1 MTQMHIKNRCFL
13 LALLIASQAACLGF
27 GVAWATGWL
36 WDTFTVVVDGYVSAE
51 GTAEAHQLALEV
63 RDMKLTTVEPGTADW
78 EKLQKL
84 CESTIIPHEG
94 FVCVMRRD
102 NGAMLCHPNLKKDPG
117 LLRLFPGRALLI
129 NDNNSGPILNLIN
142 DVETERLPILTGKVD
157 LDGNVHVVTAFS
169 LPHLNAV
176 LAVYQSD
183 MAIDTFVAS
192 TIRPVMQV
200 GYILATFVVGATA
213 MITGFLLNRYEA
225 GLAAANA
232 KLEAQVEQ
240 RTRSLIRTRN
250 AVTFG
255 LAKLAES
262 RDKDTGKHLERI
274 RSYVSVLA
282 TEIARI
288 NPEIERGFV
297 ADLAVASSLH
307 DIGKVGIP
315 DSVLLK
321 PSRLT
326 PTERKAIEMHT
337 TLGSECLAA
346 IRKQLEEDD
355 FLEVAEQIAATHHEH
370 WDGSGYPKGLQ
381 GKEIPLV
388 GRIVAL
394 ADVYDALTTKRP
406 YKQAISHEE
415 ARDWIVS
422 RYGQQFDPMV
432 VEAFV
437 AREKDFF
444 RISAGNQDVSAPDVE
459 IELPVENEAV
469 SDLTDSAILALAR

>member
-1 MTQMHIKNRCFL
+1 MYIKNRCFL

-36 WDTFTVVVDGYVSAE
+36 WDAFAVVVDSYVVAE
-51 GTAEAHQLALEV
+51 GKAEAHHIALEV
-63 RDMKLTTVEPGTADW
+63 RELKLTTTEPGTADW
-78 EKLQKL
+78 QKLQDL
-84 CESTIIPHEG
+84 CESTRIPHDG

-102 NGAMLCHPNLKKDPG
+102 NGAMLCHPNLQADPG

-129 NDNNSGPILNLIN
+129 NEQTSGPILNLIE
-142 DVETERLPILTGKVD
+142 DVETKRLPIITGKVD
-157 LDGNVHVVTAFS
+157 LDGQVHAFTAFS
-169 LPHLNAV
+169 LPHLNAI

-183 MAIDTFVAS
+183 MAIDVFIAS
-192 TIRPVMQV
+192 TIRPVMQI
-200 GYILATFVVGATA
+200 GYILTAFVVGATA
-213 MITGFLLNRYEA
+213 MITGFLLSRYEA

-240 RTRSLIRTRN
+240 RTRSLVRTRN

-282 TEIARI
+282 TEIART

-315 DSVLLK
+315 DAVLLK
-321 PSRLT
+321 PARLNA
-326 PTERKAIEMHT
+326 TERKAIEMHT
-337 TLGSECLAA
+337 ILGSECLAA

-394 ADVYDALTTKRP
+394 ADVYDALTTRRP
-406 YKQAISHEE
+406 YKHAVSHEE

-422 RYGQQFDPMV
+422 RYGQQFDPMI

-437 AREKDFF
+437 AREKDFI
-444 RISAGNQDVSAPDVE
+444 RISAGNQDIPFEHEEITTLEE
-459 IELPVENEAV
+459 IELIDAGI
-469 SDLTDSAILALAR
+469 DSAILAAAR